1 MGLIGDYTI
10 SETGMTVSN
19 AYISTYKCRGMS
31 GGHNAFSG
39 YIMVEVLDETDPRR
53 AILENR
59 MEAPENWYEA
69 AAACGSE
76 AVGRYEI
83 KGSLCVF
90 ASKQARLDNKNPI
103 GGFDYCCCVEN
114 LDQPILS
121 SVYAKIKSL
130 NPQLE
135 DDL

>member
-1 MGLIGDYTI
+1 MVLGHIRFVKNGFNTPQLRHFG
-10 SETGMTVSN
+10 GF
-19 AYISTYKCRGMS
+19 STFDKILC
-31 GGHNAFSG
+31 
-39 YIMVEVLDETDPRR
+39 PRR

-69 AAACGSE
+69 AAASGAE